1 MSATRSQAAIREE
14 LQLVEEDLTSL
25 RETAASLRQRIG
37 ERADEPTDQA
47 ERAATIESADEQ
59 DALIA
64 QLQARRERLLAE
76 LGGRSFG
83 PGRKSSR

>member
-25 RETAASLRQRIG
+25 RETATSLRRRIG
-37 ERADEPTDQA
+37 ERADEPTDPA

-59 DALIA
+59 EALIA
-64 QLQARRERLLAE
+64 QLDARREQLLAE
-76 LGGRSFG
+76 LSG
-83 PGRKSSR
+83 PHPARGP